1 MVIGHELWVHYYII
15 NREYTMLLPSN
26 PNWHDQCPGQC
37 GCLFFPNF
45 QLALIK
51 IFFEFI
57 GNNFYPPEILPVPSL
72 NRRSKRANWFPFHSL
87 FTKGGKRMKS
97 KLCTF
102 FRPLLLLLLSDGVSY
117 PTNRI
122 SVSWFLEVA
131 YHWVMD

>member
-1 MVIGHELWVHYYII
+1 MNCGYITTLSIGNILCYCQAIPI
-15 NREYTMLLPSN
+15 DMTSAP
-26 PNWHDQCPGQC
+26 PGQC

-131 YHWVMD
+131 HH